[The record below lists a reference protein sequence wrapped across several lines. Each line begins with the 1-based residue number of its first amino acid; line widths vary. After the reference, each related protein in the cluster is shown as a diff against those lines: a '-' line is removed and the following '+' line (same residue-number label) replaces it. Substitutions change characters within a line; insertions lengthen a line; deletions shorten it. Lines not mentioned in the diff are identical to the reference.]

1 MQEHWLI
8 VGTYTDG
15 GASRGIYRARFNA
28 RSGTFGSVE
37 LLAETENPSFL
48 AAHEDCLY
56 AVNENGE
63 ANGQPAG
70 AVSAFSFDRR
80 NGALEFLNQQSTG
93 GSYPCHLIHDRD
105 LDAVIVANY
114 GSGTVATFSIEA
126 DGQLSARR
134 ALFNHKGHGPDEGRQ
149 EGPHAHSVAVPG
161 HGDCLFAP
169 DLGADALIAYQRA
182 GKRQLL
188 RRVPALDVDCPPG
201 SGPRHFVFNDT
212 STRGY
217 LITELSNQILTF
229 DFAAETGRLDLI
241 GQTSTLPPGFTGT
254 SSCADIHLSP
264 DGKFLYGSNRG
275 HDSIAIFVIDQ
286 ATGLPALV
294 GHTPTGGGHPRN
306 FCIHPAGEFLLVA
319 NRDADQIVSF
329 AIDQSSGRLT
339 RVSETTS
346 ISRPVCLILEEK
358 L

>member
-1 MQEHWLI
+1 MQEQWLI

-28 RSGTFGSVE
+28 RSGTFGGAE

-48 AAHEDCLY
+48 VAHEDHLY

-63 ANGQPAG
+63 ADGQPAG
-70 AVSAFSFDRR
+70 AVSAFSFDRHD
-80 NGALEFLNQQSTG
+80 GTLKFLNQQPTG
-93 GSYPCHLIHDRD
+93 GSYPCHLAYDRN
-105 LDAVIVANY
+105 LAALIVANY
-114 GSGTVATFSIEA
+114 GSGTVATFTIEA
-126 DGQLSARR
+126 NGQLSARR
-134 ALFNHKGHGPDEGRQ
+134 ALFRHKGHGPDASRQ

-161 HGDCLFAP
+161 HGERLFAP

-188 RRVPALDVDCPPG
+188 RRIPALDVVCPPG
-201 SGPRHFVFNDT
+201 SGPRHFVFNDM

-229 DFAAETGRLDLI
+229 DFDAETGWLDLV
-241 GQTSTLPPGFTGT
+241 GQTSTLPAGFTGT
-254 SSCADIHLSP
+254 SFCADIHLSP

-275 HDSIAIFVIDQ
+275 HDSIATFAIDQ
-286 ATGLPALV
+286 ASGLPELV
-294 GHTPTGGGHPRN
+294 GHTPTGGDHPRN
-306 FCIHPAGEFLLVA
+306 FCVHPDGEFLLVA
-319 NRDADQIVSF
+319 NRDTDQIVSF
-329 AIDQSSGRLT
+329 AIDRSSGRLT

-346 ISRPVCLILEEK
+346 IPRPVCLILAEK